1 MANGLLEKETLDSG
15 DIDDIMASGKKS
27 IPEEMDARTS

>member
-15 DIDDIMASGKKS
+15 DIDDIMASGEKS
-27 IPEEMDARTS
+27 ITEEMDARTS